1 MAANPSHAPKLLDQ
15 VRGKIRLKHY
25 SIRTEQA
32 YVDWIK
38 RYILHFD
45 KRHPRELGAAE
56 VEAFLTHLAVAGN
69 VAAATQNQAKS
80 ALLFLY
86 REVLETELPWLD
98 NVERARAPKRLPV
111 VLTREEVQGVLGR
124 LTGTHWLIASLLYGA
139 GLRIMEGLR
148 LRVKDVEFSRREILV
163 RDGKGFK
170 DRVTMLPAALAAPL
184 AEHLERVKALHGRD
198 LAAGRGAV
206 YLPYAL
212 ERKYPGAARDWAWQ
226 YVFPSANLSADPR
239 TGIERRHHLQDQ
251 AVQRAMRQAVR
262 DAGVNKP
269 ATPHTLRHSF
279 ATHLL
284 EGGYDIRTVQE
295 LLGHADVSTTMIYTH
310 VLNKGGR
317 GVTSPLDRV

>member
-1 MAANPSHAPKLLDQ
+1 
-15 VRGKIRLKHY
+15 
-25 SIRTEQA
+25 
-32 YVDWIK
+32 
-38 RYILHFD
+38 
-45 KRHPRELGAAE
+45 
-56 VEAFLTHLAVAGN
+56 
-69 VAAATQNQAKS
+69 VAASTQNQAKS

-86 REVLETELPWLD
+86 REVLEAELPWLD
-98 NVERARAPKRLPV
+98 NVERAKAPKRLPV

-148 LRVKDVEFSRREILV
+148 LRVKDVDFSRKEILV
-163 RDGKGFK
+163 RDGKGSK
-170 DRVTMLPAALAAPL
+170 DRVTMLPAALSAPL
-184 AEHLERVKALHGRD
+184 AEHLKRVKLLHEQD

-212 ERKYPGAARDWAWQ
+212 ERKYPGAARDWGWQ
-226 YVFPSANLSADPR
+226 YAFPSANLSEDPR

-317 GVTSPLDRV
+317 GVTSPLDRI